1 MFGSKK
7 TEDTKGLSS
16 PTNPNALNSLVKGTV
31 IEGNVVAESDIRIDG
46 TIKGIL
52 SCNAKVI
59 IGPTGFIDGE
69 IKCVNAII
77 EGKFEGTLRVSE
89 LLHVK
94 ETADVNGDIKTNK
107 LMVQPG
113 AIFNVACNMTENKP
127 ALASKSNGGENQTKK
142 VVS

>member
-7 TEDTKGLSS
+7 TEDNKTLSS
-16 PTNPNALNSLVKGTV
+16 PNNPNALNSLVKGTV
-31 IEGNVVAESDIRIDG
+31 IEGNIVAESDIRIDG
-46 TIKGIL
+46 TIKGNLI
-52 SCNAKVI
+52 CNAKVI
-59 IGPTGFIDGE
+59 IGPTGYIEGE

-113 AIFNVACNMTENKP
+113 ALFNVACNMTENKSTV
-127 ALASKSNGGENQTKK
+127 AKSNGAESQVKK
-142 VVS
+142 VAS